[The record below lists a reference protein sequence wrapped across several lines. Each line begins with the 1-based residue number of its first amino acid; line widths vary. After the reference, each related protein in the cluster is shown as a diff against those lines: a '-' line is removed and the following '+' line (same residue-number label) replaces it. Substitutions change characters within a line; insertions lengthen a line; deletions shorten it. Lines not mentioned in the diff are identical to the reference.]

1 MEQSFSFRWIK
12 LGIGLIFLLGSSLLT
27 NVYIFIALGGI
38 ALMTAFASF
47 GKYDYRGEPSKLPYR
62 IVRRILAVLLFAI
75 AIIQIYVQIAM
86 PNTVHYSPYYTVID
100 ISLIAY
106 ILMYKPSNS
115 STCKKILKVIGYTA
129 ILIGVNALQNSQ
141 KLVEHITYSSM
152 EINWGVIFSSTIVMI
167 VGIVLLILS
176 NKKS

>member
-12 LGIGLIFLLGSSLLT
+12 LGIGLIFLLGSSLLPNLYLIIT
-27 NVYIFIALGGI
+27 LGGI
-38 ALMTAFASF
+38 AIMTAFASF
-47 GKYDYRGEPSKLPYR
+47 GNYDYRGEPSKLPYR
-62 IVRRILAVLLFAI
+62 IVRHILAVLIFAI

-100 ISLIAY
+100 VSLIAY
-106 ILMYKPSNS
+106 LLMYKPSNS

-141 KLVEHITYSSM
+141 KLVEHLTYSGV
-152 EINWGVIFSSTIVMI
+152 EINWGAIFATSIVMI
-167 VGIVLLILS
+167 IGIVFLLFS
-176 NKKS
+176 NKNS